1 MKVHRDILA
10 ALVAC
15 LDAKKKALPG
25 YANIGV
31 SGDGKWLY
39 AADGKIAARGTCRDV
54 EPGLLNAALDGSMCR
69 DFLRMMPRVG
79 VVTTLNLSLSW
90 DNSEPMVLVATP
102 WSAIRGIQARAIRL
116 VDATVPSP
124 DLLLTSVSREWG
136 VTRSLVVLKP
146 ELIEKVG
153 KAMKPFG
160 HVTLFAGATAAA
172 PVLFSARRGDDQLD
186 ILVRPEYVGDTK
198 WIS

>member
-54 EPGLLNAALDGSMCR
+54 EPGLLNAAIHGGMVR
-69 DFLRMMPRVG
+69 DFLRMMPKTG
-79 VVTTLNLSLSW
+79 VVTTLDMSLSW
-90 DNSEPMVLVATP
+90 DNSVPMVLVATP
-102 WSAIRGIQARAIRL
+102 WSAVRGIQARGIHIVEAK
-116 VDATVPSP
+116 VPSP

-136 VTRSLVVLKP
+136 VNRSLVVLKP

-160 HVTLFAGATAAA
+160 HVSVFTGATAKS
-172 PVLFSARRGDDQLD
+172 PVLFSSRRGDDQLD

-198 WIS
+198 WLG

>member
-1 MKVHRDILA
+1 VRVHRDTLS
-10 ALVAC
+10 ALTLC
-15 LDAKKKALPG
+15 LDAKKNALPA

-31 SGDGKWLY
+31 SGDGKWLH

-54 EPGLLNAALDGSMCR
+54 DAGLPNAALHGGMLR

-79 VVTTLNLSLSW
+79 VVTTIDFSVSW
-90 DNSEPMVLVATP
+90 DNSEPMVLAATP
-102 WSAIRGIQARAIRL
+102 WSAIRGIHARGIHL
-116 VDATVPSP
+116 VEAKVPSP
-124 DLLLTSVSREWG
+124 DSLLATVSRNPMDN
-136 VTRSLVVLKP
+136 RSMVSLKP

-160 HVTLFAGATAAA
+160 HVSVFTGVTARM

-198 WIS
+198 WL